1 MLFFASRRRH
11 TRLQGDWSSGVCSS
25 DLVSVLIAGAAAVG
39 AAGRPGIAGFAAEG
53 AGALGADA
61 GGAVAATWS
70 PAEGF
75 GLRFTS
81 GAGGRSCI
89 QKYTTV
95 PTANTPRAPIVM
107 RNGRRGLGYRNLAS

>member
-75 GLRFTS
+75 GLRFTKLGS
-81 GAGGRSCI
+81 ASCRQGGGGSVGGGSAQGCD
-89 QKYTTV
+89 
-95 PTANTPRAPIVM
+95 
-107 RNGRRGLGYRNLAS
+107 